1 MGECIM
7 TSARGGSGTSKE
19 ENIPVLPNATSF
31 LVTLKGGKC
40 LIPNWPVNISYS
52 NNTQTALGNKTT
64 VYNLNYNTNSRAKAL
79 FMIPADARNITIYSP
94 NEINGRRY
102 IDCDNG
108 MVLNDTYK
116 PGYGPNPR
124 PKYTYKSIT
133 GLMNNGNIVNFDYV
147 LNQNNQNQYVDQN
160 TNIVFAYS
168 NQADIHVIGGGGGG
182 SGYYTGGSGGY
193 WLTDGYA
200 GSGGGGGAMNVLRNF
215 IPVKGKNYNCF
226 MGPGGRGGE
235 SLSYR
240 AGPGGNGGSTSFDG
254 LIYAIGGEGGDPDKN
269 KTGGTGGK
277 GGIGDYN
284 GGNGSSYYDEQPN
297 QSAEY
302 RLKAGNYILSN
313 NGNAIYQSRVI
324 LGMDSTAP
332 NFNIIGSG
340 GGNVNRSY
348 SGGHAATAWRCC
360 GGDYSWFGSTPTNG
374 GNGGDGLILIANM
387 K

>member
-7 TSARGGSGTSKE
+7 TSARGGSMAKE

-31 LVTLKGGKC
+31 LVTLKGGNI

-52 NNTQTALGNKTT
+52 NDTETALGNKTT

-79 FMIPADARNITIYSP
+79 FMIPADARNVTIYSP
-94 NEINGRRY
+94 NEITGRRY
-102 IDCDNG
+102 VDCDNG
-108 MVLNDTYK
+108 MVPNNNK
-116 PGYGPNPR
+116 FRPGYV
-124 PKYTYKSIT
+124 YKSIT
-133 GLMNNGNIVNFDYV
+133 SLMNNGNIVSFNYV

-168 NQADIHVIGGGGGG
+168 NQADIHGIGGGGGC

-269 KTGGTGGK
+269 QTGGTGGK

-324 LGMDSTAP
+324 LGMDSSAP

-340 GGNVNRSY
+340 GGNINRSY
-348 SGGHAATAWRCC
+348 SAGSAATAWR
-360 GGDYSWFGSTPTNG
+360 
-374 GNGGDGLILIANM
+374 
-387 K
+387 